1 MKRLL
6 VLTLLFFPIL
16 VFSQKSISPSDAVQ
30 LIHDTNE
37 LLIIDVR
44 TPIEYDSTAIQK
56 AINIDVKNPN
66 FQENIQ
72 KIDKTKPVLVYCR
85 SGKRSLMAMNTMH
98 QLGFSE
104 VYNLLGGIIAFKK
117 EFPDYVIS
125 KSK

>member
-1 MKRLL
+1 MKHLF
-6 VLTLLFFPIL
+6 VLTLLLFPIWA
-16 VFSQKSISPSDAVQ
+16 FSQKSISSSEAAQ

-44 TPIEYDSTAIQK
+44 TPIEYDSTAIQN
-56 AINIDVKNPN
+56 AMNIDVKSHN

-72 KIDKTKPVLVYCR
+72 KIDKTKPILVYCR
-85 SGKRSLMAMNTMH
+85 SGRRSLMAMNTMH

-117 EFPDYVIS
+117 EFPDLVIS
-125 KSK
+125 KK

>member
-85 SGKRSLMAMNTMH
+85 SGKRSIMAMNTMH